1 MRSVS
6 MNPIEAGEQ
15 HFVELAEDVMGRL
28 GPFLEQLAEGDAQ
41 HPDPLGPDLVE
52 SLQLGERPSGRSMVL
67 DLVERAA
74 RYGFETAGPRYFGYI
89 PAGGLPSSA
98 VASLLTQVLNRYATL
113 ADMAPG
119 LVALEESVLNWLCRE
134 FALPAG
140 SGGLLTT
147 GGSNATLTAVVAAR
161 DAVLGSD
168 HGHGVIY
175 VSRHTHL
182 CVAKSAHV
190 AGIPAQRVR
199 QVPVDDQLRMRPD
212 DLEAQIEHD
221 LAAGFRPM
229 MVVGTAG
236 TTDSGTID
244 PLRELA
250 ATARRHSAWFH
261 VDAAYGGAFQLTE
274 SGRAKLRGIER
285 ADSITLDPHK
295 GFFMPYGIG
304 ALLVKDVSTL
314 SAAHRGS
321 GPYLQD
327 LAGYADLPDYS
338 ERGNELTREHRG
350 LRMWLPLRLH
360 GVAAFREV
368 LDERLRLA
376 AQAYDTLR
384 SESWLEL
391 PWRPDLST
399 VVLACRAGDEATR
412 TMFRTIRDEGRYLLT
427 STEIDG
433 RFYIR
438 ICVLSFRT
446 RPAHVDELLRDIL
459 RCAPGDS
466 ASAGVRG

>member
-1 MRSVS
+1 MSA
-6 MNPIEAGEQ
+6 NPIEAGEQ
-15 HFVELAEDVMGRL
+15 HFLELAEDVIGRL

-52 SLQLGERPSGRSMVL
+52 SLQLDERPSGRSVVL

-98 VASLLTQVLNRYATL
+98 VASLLTQVFNRYATV

-119 LVALEESVLNWLCRE
+119 MVAIEESVLSWLCRE
-134 FALPAG
+134 FCLPAG

-147 GGSNATLTAVVAAR
+147 GGSNATLTAMVAAR
-161 DAVLGSD
+161 DAVMGDD
-168 HGHGVIY
+168 HGNGVIY

-190 AGIPAQRVR
+190 AGISTDRVR
-199 QVPVDDQLRMRPD
+199 QVPVDDRLKMIPG
-212 DLEAQIEHD
+212 DLNAQIERD
-221 LAAGFRPM
+221 LDAGFRPL
-229 MVVGTAG
+229 MVVGTGG

-244 PLRELA
+244 PLDELA
-250 ATARRHSAWFH
+250 TTARRHNAWFH

-274 SGRAKLRGIER
+274 SGRERLRGIEE

-295 GFFMPYGIG
+295 GLFMPYGIG
-304 ALLVKDVSTL
+304 ALLVKDTSTL
-314 SAAHRGS
+314 SAAHHVS

-327 LAGYADLPDYS
+327 LEGMNWLPDYS

-376 AQAYDTLR
+376 QHVYETLR
-384 SESWLEL
+384 AEHWLDV
-391 PWRPDLST
+391 PWKPDLST
-399 VVLACRAGDEATR
+399 VVFACRAGDESTKE
-412 TMFRTIRDEGRYLLT
+412 MFQKIRNDRRFLLT
-427 STEIDG
+427 STAIDG

-438 ICVLSFRT
+438 VCILSFRT
-446 RPAHVDELLRDIL
+446 GRTHVNDLLQNI
-459 RCAPGDS
+459 
-466 ASAGVRG
+466 VRLGPDRGH